1 MAEANSSTHKKI
13 VVRKLDGDEVK
24 GFANKASFLGPEGVE
39 MLDLNGRFVTLPLAD
54 VKGVYF
60 VRDFEATPPRR
71 ERKTFLTRPKI
82 GGLWVRLTFID
93 NDIIEGVIPNNLN
106 TQQEHGLMVT
116 PPDFSAN
123 NQKIYVPKAALRELE
138 VLSVVTDGGARR
150 ARRKTTYNT
159 RQLRLFT
166 GKEGD

>member
-24 GFANKASFLGPEGVE
+24 GFANTASFLGPEGVE
-39 MLDLNGRFVTLPLAD
+39 MLDLNGRFVTLPLGE

-60 VRDFEATPPRR
+60 VRDFEAGPPRR
-71 ERKTFLTRPKI
+71 ERETFLTRPKI

-93 NDIIEGVIPNNLN
+93 NDFMEGVIPNNLK
-106 TQQEHGLMVT
+106 TKRERGLMVT

-123 NQKIYVPKAALRELE
+123 NQKVYVPKTALRELE

-150 ARRKTTYNT
+150 ARRKTAYNT

>member
-1 MAEANSSTHKKI
+1 
-13 VVRKLDGDEVK
+13 
-24 GFANKASFLGPEGVE
+24 
-39 MLDLNGRFVTLPLAD
+39 
-54 VKGVYF
+54 
-60 VRDFEATPPRR
+60 
-71 ERKTFLTRPKI
+71 
-82 GGLWVRLTFID
+82 
-93 NDIIEGVIPNNLN
+93 
-106 TQQEHGLMVT
+106 MVT

-150 ARRKTTYNT
+150 ARRARRKTTYNT

>member
-24 GFANKASFLGPEGVE
+24 GFANTASFLGSEGVE
-39 MLDLNGRFVTLPLAD
+39 MLDLNGRFVTVPLAE

-60 VRDFEATPPRR
+60 VRDFEAGPARR

-93 NDIIEGVIPNNLN
+93 NDFMEGVIPNNLK
-106 TQQEHGLMVT
+106 TQQEPGLMII

-123 NQKIYVPKAALRELE
+123 NLKIYIPKAALRELE
-138 VLSVVTDGGARR
+138 VLSVVTDGGAKR
-150 ARRKTTYNT
+150 ARRKTTYSS

-166 GKEGD
+166 SKEGD